1 MPLRLRR
8 RSASPPPP
16 PPPPPDVIRVRDLD
30 QQISGRKIPSLTEI
44 NLRPELDS
52 PRFSFDSNGGGG
64 SGFGTF
70 RGGGL
75 SSSISSPNLIDSRY
89 SKKSSRR
96 NDSATESDFCPICSL
111 QFSDHPDSRVPRILP
126 CLHTVCTGC
135 LQRAEHFLVFLAK
148 SASQTRQVRYSW
160 RRRSARALLGNF
172 ICPFCHGTTT
182 IFPVEGIRAFP
193 VNRFISS
200 KFRNSFSDSS
210 SGTFNRQRL
219 VFLGHLPISLKF
231 RFTKNLFPQNLY
243 SIQFTKI
250 DSPKAFS

>member
-1 MPLRLRR
+1 MKGEEVTLTSRRMPLRLRR
-8 RSASPPPP
+8 KSAS
-16 PPPPPDVIRVRDLD
+16 PPDVIRVRDSD

-44 NLRPELDS
+44 NLRPEPES
-52 PRFSFDSNGGGG
+52 SRFSFDCNGG
-64 SGFGTF
+64 SSFSTF
-70 RGGGL
+70 RGGL
-75 SSSISSPNLIDSRY
+75 SSSISSPNLIDSRH
-89 SKKSSRR
+89 SKKSGTNETS
-96 NDSATESDFCPICSL
+96 TESDFCPICSL

-135 LQRAEHFLVFLAK
+135 LQRAENFLVFLSK
-148 SASQTRQVRYSW
+148 SSSQNRQVRYSW

-200 KFRNSFSDSS
+200 KFRNSFSDSV

-219 VFLGHLPISLKF
+219 VAFHWSAEFQPFCFWSPEANSLK
-231 RFTKNLFPQNLY
+231 K
-243 SIQFTKI
+243 
-250 DSPKAFS
+250 